1 MRLDRIFFLCP
12 ILQNPQSYDFRIDL
26 FGVFFFVP
34 SFSSLVFFPG
44 QTSIF
49 HSNIKSRG
57 SQGVWFETAPV
68 YFAPAWSGSIR
79 YLLFFP
85 ILPPQ
90 NAFSWVLTYLM
101 LFFWAELI
109 RPRDAATLIIY
120 PSVFRWCSTRPLC
133 VTMWFCVSCCGQ
145 TVIGGAA
152 MGRNNNKTAPSH
164 SLLYWGRVQRRMS
177 LQHREI

>member
-1 MRLDRIFFLCP
+1 M
-12 ILQNPQSYDFRIDL
+12 
-26 FGVFFFVP
+26 
-34 SFSSLVFFPG
+34 
-44 QTSIF
+44 
-49 HSNIKSRG
+49 
-57 SQGVWFETAPV
+57 
-68 YFAPAWSGSIR
+68 
-79 YLLFFP
+79 
-85 ILPPQ
+85 
-90 NAFSWVLTYLM
+90 LTYLM

-133 VTMWFCVSCCGQ
+133 VTMWFCVSCCVQ

-177 LQHREI
+177 LQHREISGCSRPLLAKKIPHRILFNLVDSSSGVWVRGNSICTGTRMLYKYKKQQHRITIPCKSP